1 MSRQI
6 VAGRY
11 AGAFFALAKEQDLL
25 PQVEQ
30 DLTTLAQILQS
41 TPDLKGLLENKRIS
55 SDKKQ
60 QLMTELFGDKFQELT
75 LNFIGVILE
84 KRREE
89 YLAEIITSFEQ
100 ELDRFRGVI
109 EAEIRTAVELPD
121 EEQQALA
128 EKLAK
133 ATGKQV
139 RLRCRLEPSLKAG
152 AVLKIGDKVIDGSV
166 ATRLKN
172 LKAQLS
178 G

>member
-11 AGAFFALAKEQDLL
+11 AGALFSLAKQQDLL

-30 DLTTLAQILQS
+30 DLKNLAQVLAGSEELKEVLQ
-41 TPDLKGLLENKRIS
+41 NKRIAS
-55 SDKKQ
+55 YKKY
-60 QLMTELFGDKFQELT
+60 QLMQELFGQAFQALT

-89 YLAEIITSFEQ
+89 YLEDIIKSFER
-100 ELDRFRGVI
+100 ELDRHHGVM
-109 EAEIRTAVELPD
+109 EAEIRTAVELP
-121 EEQQALA
+121 EEDRQALA

-139 RLRCRLEPSLKAG
+139 RLRYRLDPGLMAG

>member
-11 AGAFFALAKEQDLL
+11 AGAFFSLAKEQNLL

-30 DLTTLAQILQS
+30 DLRILGQTLAGS
-41 TPDLKGLLENKRIS
+41 EELKAFLANRRIS
-55 SDKKQ
+55 THRKF
-60 QLMTELFGDKFQELT
+60 QLLQELFGSTFQELT
-75 LNFIGVILE
+75 LNFLGVILE

-89 YLAEIITSFEQ
+89 YIEEIIKSFER
-100 ELDRFRGVI
+100 EMDRHRGVM
-109 EAEIRTAVELPD
+109 EAEIRTAVELP
-121 EEQQALA
+121 EEEKEALA
-128 EKLAK
+128 QKLSQI
-133 ATGKQV
+133 TGKQI
-139 RLRCRLEPSLKAG
+139 RLRYRLDPGLMAG

>member
-25 PQVEQ
+25 PQVEE
-30 DLTTLAQILQS
+30 DLTTLAQVLQS

-55 SDKKQ
+55 SDKKY
-60 QLMTELFGDKFQELT
+60 QLITELFGEKFQELT

-89 YLAEIITSFEQ
+89 YLEEIINSFEQ

-109 EAEIRTAVELPD
+109 EAEIRTAVELP
-121 EEQQALA
+121 EAEQQALA

-139 RLRCRLEPSLKAG
+139 RLRCRLEPDLMAG